1 MLHVDIPSHD
11 DLHSLLTARDA
22 TCVSVYLATTPV
34 STEVEASRIEFKNL
48 ASEAVE
54 GIRANATDRDSVKA
68 VEEALD
74 ELTEDVAFWS
84 MQANS
89 LAVFVT
95 PTGIRTFRLPN
106 RIGSAVHVADRF
118 HVKPLLRATTFP
130 HAAFLLALAQ
140 NSVRLVEISPDLPA
154 WTVPVEDLPDSAAS
168 AAGKASLGDRSPSG
182 RFQGGEGHKRH
193 LARYARQID
202 AAIRPVLTGTGLPL
216 ILAATEPL
224 DAIFRGVC
232 TYPLLVETGVTGNPE
247 VTTDAQLASA
257 ARPILDGL
265 YAAEST
271 ALHARFEER
280 RASGRAS
287 TDIAEIARAATF
299 GAVDTLFADIERSM
313 PGSID
318 EESGAVINDESA
330 GPSSY
335 GIIDEIARRV
345 FLNGGRVLA
354 VRAEDVPDGAAAA
367 ALLRYAI

>member
-11 DLHSLLTARDA
+11 DLRSLLTTRDD
-22 TCVSVYLATTPV
+22 TCVSVYVATTPIT
-34 STEVEASRIEFKNL
+34 TEVEASRIEFKNL
-48 ASEAVE
+48 GSEGLERMRAS
-54 GIRANATDRDSVKA
+54 ATDRDSVNA
-68 VEEALD
+68 VEEALE
-74 ELTEDVAFWS
+74 ELTEDIEFWS
-84 MQANS
+84 TQANS

-95 PTGIRTFRLPN
+95 PTGIRTFRLPS
-106 RIGSAVHVADRF
+106 RIGSSVHVADRF

-130 HAAFLLALAQ
+130 NAAFLLALAQ
-140 NSVRLVEISPDLPA
+140 NSVRLIEISPDLPA
-154 WTVPVEDLPDSAAS
+154 WPVHVGGLPTDAAS

-182 RFQGGEGHKRH
+182 RLQGAEGQKRH
-193 LARYARQID
+193 LASYARQID

-216 ILAATEPL
+216 IVAATEPL
-224 DAIFRGVC
+224 GAIFRGIC
-232 TYPLLVETGVTGNPE
+232 TYPLLVETGVRGNPE
-247 VTTDAQLASA
+247 EASEAQLATA

-265 YAAEST
+265 YAAELD

-280 RASGRAS
+280 RASGRAA
-287 TDIAEIARAATF
+287 TDIVQVARAATF

-318 EESGAVINDESA
+318 EETGAVTFEEGASA
-330 GPSSY
+330 SSY

-354 VRAEDVPDGAAAA
+354 VRSEDVPEGAAAA